1 MLDFTH
7 LRSYHTPKDF
17 QKGFFLPL
25 PIKSLSVSSQEY
37 LVAAPLIH
45 CNLIGQIYNNSR
57 NQTIL
62 YLFQIF
68 TDICVDL
75 SEGK

>member
-7 LRSYHTPKDF
+7 LRSYQTSKDF
-17 QKGFFLPL
+17 QKGFFLPH
-25 PIKSLSVSSQEY
+25 PNKSLSVSSQEY

-45 CNLIGQIYNNSR
+45 CNLIGQIYNSSR
-57 NQTIL
+57 NQAIL
-62 YLFQIF
+62 YLFQNF
-68 TDICVDL
+68 TGICVDP